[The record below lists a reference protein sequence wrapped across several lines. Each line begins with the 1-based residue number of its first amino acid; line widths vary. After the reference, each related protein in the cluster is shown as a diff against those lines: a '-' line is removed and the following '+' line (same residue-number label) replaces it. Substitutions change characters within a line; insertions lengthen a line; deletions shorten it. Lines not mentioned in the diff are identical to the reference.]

1 VIPRLDVK
9 EFLSAYLA
17 EVEEQ
22 LQSANA
28 RLLDIEAS
36 AREGK
41 VNPRSV
47 RDLFRAIHTIKGLSA
62 MVGVEPAVAIAH
74 RMETV
79 LRVSD
84 NAGGRLALASIDTLL
99 QAIRAIEHRVREISE
114 GKEASEAPR
123 AILEA
128 LDQLEPSPSPASP
141 ASGGAAL
148 DLDPAIASKLA
159 PFEVDLLVD
168 GVRNGRRAIRA
179 DFRPSPAKAER
190 GLSINTVRER
200 VGSIAEIVKVVPVS
214 VPATEDSPGGLSFA
228 ILLLTSASDDDLANA
243 VGIAPEA
250 LRVIVSPS
258 PAASAA
264 PASLLVEEDEGREPT
279 VQRRNI
285 VRVEVG
291 RLDDAMEHLSTLI
304 VTRSRLARAVA
315 ALSAAGVNTR
325 ELVEIVRDNTRQ
337 LRDLR
342 AAILRVRMVPVGE
355 VLDRIPLLLRG
366 LRRESGKQ
374 VRLSVDAGSAELD
387 KGVAERLFPAIV
399 HLVRNAVDHAIETP
413 KERVLAGK
421 PEEGTLRI
429 ACFAQSNTRLE
440 LRVSDDGKG
449 IDRASIARLAGREIS
464 TDAALLDALCRAG
477 FSTRGEATTTSGR
490 GMGMD
495 IVKRIV
501 VDQLGGEL
509 AMKTEMGK
517 GTTFTLRVP
526 LTISIV
532 DAFTMECHDQRF
544 VVPVSMVEEILEID
558 GAAVR
563 YGPSRGV
570 DDGARAG
577 VLRRRGETVPLVDLA
592 SALRLRTGGAHGR
605 QAMLVRFGGEPIAFG
620 MNRVIGQQEAVVRPL
635 IDPLVQAPGIAGA
648 TDLGDGKPTVV
659 LDLVALG
666 ATLAAQRDRGRAA

>member
-1 VIPRLDVK
+1 
-9 EFLSAYLA
+9 
-17 EVEEQ
+17 
-22 LQSANA
+22 
-28 RLLDIEAS
+28 
-36 AREGK
+36 
-41 VNPRSV
+41 
-47 RDLFRAIHTIKGLSA
+47 
-62 MVGVEPAVAIAH
+62 
-74 RMETV
+74 
-79 LRVSD
+79 
-84 NAGGRLALASIDTLL
+84 
-99 QAIRAIEHRVREISE
+99 
-114 GKEASEAPR
+114 
-123 AILEA
+123 
-128 LDQLEPSPSPASP
+128 
-141 ASGGAAL
+141 
-148 DLDPAIASKLA
+148 
-159 PFEVDLLVD
+159 
-168 GVRNGRRAIRA
+168 
-179 DFRPSPAKAER
+179 
-190 GLSINTVRER
+190 
-200 VGSIAEIVKVVPVS
+200 
-214 VPATEDSPGGLSFA
+214 
-228 ILLLTSASDDDLANA
+228 
-243 VGIAPEA
+243 
-250 LRVIVSPS
+250 
-258 PAASAA
+258 
-264 PASLLVEEDEGREPT
+264 
-279 VQRRNI
+279 
-285 VRVEVG
+285 
-291 RLDDAMEHLSTLI
+291 
-304 VTRSRLARAVA
+304 
-315 ALSAAGVNTR
+315 
-325 ELVEIVRDNTRQ
+325 VRDNTRQ

-440 LRVSDDGKG
+440 LRVTDDGKG

-490 GMGMD
+490 GMGME

-509 AMKTEMGK
+509 AMKTEIGK

-544 VVPVSMVEEILEID
+544 VVPVSVVDEILEKN

-563 YGPSRGV
+563 YGPSGGV

-635 IDPLVQAPGIAGA
+635 IDPLVQAPGVAGA

-666 ATLAAQRDRGRAA
+666 ATLVAESDRGRAA

>member
-114 GKEASEAPR
+114 GKEASAAPR
-123 AILEA
+123 AVLEA
-128 LDQLEPSPSPASP
+128 LDQLEPSPSPAPS
-141 ASGGAAL
+141 ASGAAL

-250 LRVIVSPS
+250 LRVIVSP
-258 PAASAA
+258 PPTASAA

-440 LRVSDDGKG
+440 LRVTDDGKG

-544 VVPVSMVEEILEID
+544 VVPVSTVEEILEID

-563 YGPSRGV
+563 YGPSGGV
-570 DDGARAG
+570 YDGARAG

-635 IDPLVQAPGIAGA
+635 IDPLVQAPGVAGA

-666 ATLAAQRDRGRAA
+666 ATLVAESDRGRAA

>member
-114 GKEASEAPR
+114 GKEASAAPR

-128 LDQLEPSPSPASP
+128 LDQLEPSPSPVPS
-141 ASGGAAL
+141 ASGATL

-168 GVRNGRRAIRA
+168 GVRNGRRAVRA

-228 ILLLTSASDDDLANA
+228 ILLLSSASDDDLANA
-243 VGIAPEA
+243 VGIAPEE
-250 LRVIVSPS
+250 LRILVSP
-258 PAASAA
+258 PPGETAA
-264 PASLLVEEDEGREPT
+264 PAASLLVEEDEGREPS

-413 KERVLAGK
+413 KERALAGK

-464 TDAALLDALCRAG
+464 TDVALLDALCRAG

-509 AMKTEMGK
+509 TMKTEMGK

-544 VVPVSMVEEILEID
+544 VVPVSMVEEILEVD

-563 YGPSRGV
+563 YGPSRVV
-570 DDGARAG
+570 DDGAHAG
-577 VLRRRGETVPLVDLA
+577 VLRRRGETIPLVDLA
-592 SALRLRTGGAHGR
+592 SVLRLRTGGAHGR

-666 ATLAAQRDRGRAA
+666 ATLVAESDRGRAA